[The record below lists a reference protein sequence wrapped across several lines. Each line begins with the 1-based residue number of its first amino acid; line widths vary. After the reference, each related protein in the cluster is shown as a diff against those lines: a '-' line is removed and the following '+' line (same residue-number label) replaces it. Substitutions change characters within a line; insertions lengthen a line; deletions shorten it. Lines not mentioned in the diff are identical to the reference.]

1 MEGMQDIGLMASSS
15 AISSLATA
23 AAIIW
28 KTRKP
33 RKIEPSPLGIDGT
46 VEKKQPYIT
55 VGECNRRMC
64 EMGARVDRVAD
75 GQQKI
80 LDKLDEMDS
89 RSERRAKETHDRIDP
104 LVKELA
110 KNIGQVEFIKES
122 FIQATMGGSK

>member
-1 MEGMQDIGLMASSS
+1 MDAPDGSTIVLGSATVALLLKEGCAWLRSRNQ
-15 AISSLATA
+15 
-23 AAIIW
+23 
-28 KTRKP
+28 KTTITP
-33 RKIEPSPLGIDGT
+33 DPLNVNKTKDF
-46 VEKKQPYIT
+46 VT
-55 VGECNRRMC
+55 VGECKTQMC

-110 KNIGQVEFIKES
+110 KNIGQVELIKES
-122 FIQATMGGSK
+122 FLKSTVGGRK

>member
-1 MEGMQDIGLMASSS
+1 MDAPDGSTIVLGSATIALLLKEGFAWLRSRNQ
-15 AISSLATA
+15 
-23 AAIIW
+23 
-28 KTRKP
+28 KTTITP
-33 RKIEPSPLGIDGT
+33 DPLNVNKTKDY
-46 VEKKQPYIT
+46 VT
-55 VGECNRRMC
+55 VGECKTKMC

-110 KNIGQVEFIKES
+110 KNIGQVELIKES
-122 FIQATMGGSK
+122 FLKSTVGGRK